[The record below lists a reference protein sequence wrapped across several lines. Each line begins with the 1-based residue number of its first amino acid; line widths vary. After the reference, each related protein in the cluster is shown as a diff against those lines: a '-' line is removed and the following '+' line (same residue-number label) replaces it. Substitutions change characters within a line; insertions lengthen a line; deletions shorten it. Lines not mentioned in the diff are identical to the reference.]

1 MFNFNLSIMK
11 KAQQKENEFVSFRS
25 PVNRM
30 IKWWKSK
37 ESDDVKSASFN
48 VKLYEQFLKAR
59 A

>member
-1 MFNFNLSIMK
+1 MK
-11 KAQQKENEFVSFRS
+11 KENKKENEFVSFRS

-30 IKWWKSK
+30 IKWWKSG
-37 ESDDVKSASFN
+37 ETPGLKSGSFN

>member
-1 MFNFNLSIMK
+1 MK
-11 KAQQKENEFVSFRS
+11 KENKKENEFVSFRS

-37 ESDDVKSASFN
+37 ESDNVKSASFN
-48 VKLYEQFLKAR
+48 VELYQQFLKAR